1 MLGDAQHEADLR
13 MLFLF
18 LHEISGRQAPF
29 CMELLRGFEATGQL
43 SFNEWSLLKGRGLL
57 DNP

>member
-1 MLGDAQHEADLR
+1 